1 MKEHFTNCIAYVLSI
16 KPFVSGSGG
25 SSCTTTTT
33 VGDEDFDEDDEVA
46 PPPPYQEHSH
56 QVHILHLHP
65 RALSLG
71 SLLLSHLWPDWA
83 DDWEV

>member
-56 QVHILHLHP
+56 QVHILHP